1 MKMICFII
9 SLFVFITGCASNP
22 QQQSSQTPTQ
32 QETTRAPSYRI
43 GDTGPAGGI
52 IFYDKGIFS
61 NGWRY
66 LEIAP
71 ANYEFQA
78 QWGLWDIYLK
88 DEEIL
93 KGKTSTDIGRGKTN
107 TEYLV
112 SILKKHDEL
121 DRAADL
127 CTILEIN
134 GYNDWFLPSSDEL
147 NIMYTNLKQKNLGNF
162 QDHIYW
168 SSSWSNDMWVNALQQ
183 SFSDGDRSIYW
194 KTSGRR
200 PNDVAYVR
208 AIRQF

>member
-1 MKMICFII
+1 MKMVCFIF
-9 SLFVFITGCASNP
+9 SLFVFVIGCASNP

-32 QETTRAPSYRI
+32 QENTRAPTYRI

-66 LEIAP
+66 LEAAP
-71 ANYEFQA
+71 AYYEFQA

-88 DEEIL
+88 NEEIL
-93 KGKTSTDIGRGKTN
+93 KGKTSNDIGRGKTN

-112 SILKKHDEL
+112 SIIKEYDEL

-134 GYNDWFLPSSDEL
+134 RYNDWFLPSSDEL

-168 SSSWSNDMWVNALQQ
+168 SSS
-183 SFSDGDRSIYW
+183 
-194 KTSGRR
+194 
-200 PNDVAYVR
+200 
-208 AIRQF
+208 